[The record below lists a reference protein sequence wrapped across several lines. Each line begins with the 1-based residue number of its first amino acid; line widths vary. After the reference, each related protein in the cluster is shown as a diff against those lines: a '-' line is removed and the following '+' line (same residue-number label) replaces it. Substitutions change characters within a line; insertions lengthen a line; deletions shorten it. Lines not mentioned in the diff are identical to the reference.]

1 MGNQVRALRQSTGI
15 VIIRKLFFTFP
26 IRTFFALDNGR
37 PYKGGLISVS
47 DYTKKIEELK
57 RKLQNLQDEKLIE
70 KLKKEVNRT
79 LVDEREELN
88 QKLNEFSLR
97 IDIPDQEHIAK
108 RKELERELDKAS
120 SNFYEWYKKK
130 FKKEG

>member
-1 MGNQVRALRQSTGI
+1 MQYDECKRL
-15 VIIRKLFFTFP
+15 
-26 IRTFFALDNGR
+26 
-37 PYKGGLISVS
+37 VS

-57 RKLQNLQDEKLIE
+57 SKLQNLQDEPSME
-70 KLKKEVNRT
+70 TLKKEVNRT

-88 QKLNEFSLR
+88 QKLNEFSLN

-108 RKELERELDKAS
+108 REELERQLDKAS

-130 FKKEG
+130 FKKEA